1 MPPPDGPGR
10 RAILKMEAEKWR
22 GALLADSARAA
33 AEDGEAPT
41 AEDPGLEGYFDLDR
55 LASDEVSGSMTGA
68 EVVGACRE
76 SAVAVMRDLVKHG
89 NNALSPE
96 GCGLTRETAEGL
108 LRSLAKELE
117 ASLTRTR
124 PLLSDEGV
132 LLEYTR
138 FKDDHG

>member
-1 MPPPDGPGR
+1 MAADLSALVR
-10 RAILKMEAEKWR
+10 RTILEMEAEKWR

-41 AEDPGLEGYFDLDR
+41 AEGPGLEGYFDLDR

-89 NNALSPE
+89 NTNTQVDTPQTIQCTSRYTIPPFF
-96 GCGLTRETAEGL
+96 G
-108 LRSLAKELE
+108 
-117 ASLTRTR
+117 
-124 PLLSDEGV
+124 SD
-132 LLEYTR
+132 
-138 FKDDHG
+138 K